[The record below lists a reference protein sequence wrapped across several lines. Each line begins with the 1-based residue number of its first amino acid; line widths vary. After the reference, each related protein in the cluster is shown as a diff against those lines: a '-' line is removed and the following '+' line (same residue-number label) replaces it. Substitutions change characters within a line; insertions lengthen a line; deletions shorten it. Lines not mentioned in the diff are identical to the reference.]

1 MCAALITRSFRSFPM
16 GWRCRPRGVKS
27 SGDVPTTLKPGLR
40 VSFLHIAALVPPI
53 FQQAHPSRQNRG
65 TMAGESGTKQTAE
78 NLPQPPPTVPQLL
91 SRAPPISPTPSTPVA
106 IRHSSQLTTDRAKTD
121 NIVETSC
128 SFSSRLRR

>member
-16 GWRCRPRGVKS
+16 GWRCRPRGAKN

-40 VSFLHIAALVPPI
+40 VSFLHIAALVPPF

-65 TMAGESGTKQTAE
+65 TMAGARGTKKTAA
-78 NLPQPPPTVPQLL
+78 NLPQLTPAVPQLL
-91 SRAPPISPTPSTPVA
+91 SRAPPISPMPSTSVA
-106 IRHSSQLTTDRAKTD
+106 NRIPSQLTADRAKTD

-128 SFSSRLRR
+128 SFSSDFR